1 MAGLSEAQLIE
12 ILDTINRTDQVRKR
26 DLHEA
31 IASAIVENNRK
42 VVQDIV
48 EKNQMIT
55 DELIRQHVDEYH
67 R

>member
-1 MAGLSEAQLIE
+1 MAGLTEAQLIE
-12 ILDTINRTDQVRKR
+12 ILDTINQTDQVRKR

-42 VVQDIV
+42 VAQDIV
-48 EKNQMIT
+48 ERNRQIT
-55 DELIRQHVDEYH
+55 DELIREHVDEYH